1 MAANQKK
8 PRFPQWLRRPI
19 AHGAGIEA
27 TRKILGELGLATV
40 CHGAKCPN
48 IGECF
53 SRHTATFMI
62 LGRVCTRNCRFCNI
76 SEGRPEPVAEDE
88 AGRVAKAA
96 ARMNLRHVVIT
107 SVTRD
112 DLPDG
117 GAGVFAR
124 CIELL
129 HNDGRTVE
137 VLTPDFR
144 GSMKAIRTV
153 AKAGPEVYNH
163 NVETVPRL
171 YRDVRPGADYERSLE
186 LLRLVKDEF
195 QHIATKSGMMVGC
208 GETPDEVLSVMDD
221 LRCAACDVITIG
233 QYLAPS
239 EKHLPV
245 ARFAPPGEFNELEK
259 AARRKGFLAAA
270 CGPYIRSSYNA
281 ADILSKLESSKV
293 GKFEG

>member
-1 MAANQKK
+1 MNTQRKK
-8 PRFPQWLRRPI
+8 PRFPRWLRRPI

-27 TRKILGELGLATV
+27 TRKILDELGLATV

-76 SEGRPEPVAEDE
+76 SEGVPEPIAKDEPQRIAE
-88 AGRVAKAA
+88 AA

-117 GAGVFAR
+117 GAGIFAR
-124 CIELL
+124 CIELV
-129 HNDGRTVE
+129 HNDQRTVE
-137 VLTPDFR
+137 VLTPDFEGNR
-144 GSMKAIRTV
+144 DSIRAV
-153 AKAGPEVYNH
+153 ARAGPEVYNH

-171 YRDVRPGADYERSLE
+171 YREVRPGADYERSLDI
-186 LLRLVKDEF
+186 LRLVKNEF
-195 QHIATKSGMMVGC
+195 QHIVTKSGMMVGC
-208 GETPDEVLSVMDD
+208 GETPDEALSVMDD
-221 LRCAACDVITIG
+221 LRRAGCDVITVG

-245 ARFAPPGEFNELEK
+245 RRFVPPEEFSELEK
-259 AARRKGFLAAA
+259 AARRKGFRAAA
-270 CGPYIRSSYNA
+270 CGPYVRSSYNA
-281 ADILSKLESSKV
+281 AEILGNALDK
-293 GKFEG
+293 